1 MTPLKIGI
9 IGLDTSHV
17 IHFTKMLND
26 ETHPYYVPGGK
37 VTTAYPGGSPDFELS
52 WSRVEGYTAE
62 LRDEQGVAI
71 VDSPEAVAEAVDAIL
86 LESADGRVHL
96 EQFRR
101 IARYGKPVFIDKPL
115 AVTSADA
122 AEIIRLAKD
131 NGIPVMTSSALRF
144 AEGVQLALSDT
155 GNGAIIGADCFGPTD
170 YQETQPGFLWYGI
183 HSIEMLFTLM
193 GPGCAQL
200 TVASNEGHDL
210 ITGVWKDGRIGVV
223 RGNRKGNYA
232 FGASLHRES
241 GTSFIDVGAHA
252 KPFYASLMENVI
264 RFFQT
269 GDAPVSIEQSLEI
282 IRFIEAANE
291 SSKTGKTIE
300 LS

>member
-1 MTPLKIGI
+1 
-9 IGLDTSHV
+9 
-17 IHFTKMLND
+17 
-26 ETHPYYVPGGK
+26 
-37 VTTAYPGGSPDFELS
+37 
-52 WSRVEGYTAE
+52 
-62 LRDEQGVAI
+62 
-71 VDSPEAVAEAVDAIL
+71 
-86 LESADGRVHL
+86 
-96 EQFRR
+96 
-101 IARYGKPVFIDKPL
+101 
-115 AVTSADA
+115 
-122 AEIIRLAKD
+122 
-131 NGIPVMTSSALRF
+131 
-144 AEGVQLALSDT
+144 LALSDT